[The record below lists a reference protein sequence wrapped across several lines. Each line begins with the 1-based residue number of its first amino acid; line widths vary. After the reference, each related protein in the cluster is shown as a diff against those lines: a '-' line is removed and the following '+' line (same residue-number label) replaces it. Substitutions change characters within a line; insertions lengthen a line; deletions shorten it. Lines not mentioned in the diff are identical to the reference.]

1 MQIIIIILPTL
12 LLIELMFKPRI
23 DIQKDICLL
32 WYNSHLNNKLI
43 RNFIKIY

>member
-32 WYNSHLNNKLI
+32 WYTSIKHKTLRK
-43 RNFIKIY
+43 FIKIY

>member
-1 MQIIIIILPTL
+1 MLIIILLIL
-12 LLIELMFKPRI
+12 LLIELMLKPRI

-32 WYNSHLNNKLI
+32 WYNSHVNNKPI